1 MSLPHWSI
9 SFNEFISLAEEK
21 IQDVFSEFVDF
32 HAKNHNSTL
41 SEEGY
46 CRKLLEEKEIA
57 KKLKL
62 STW

>member
-9 SFNEFISLAEEK
+9 SFNAFISLAEEK

-32 HAKNHNSTL
+32 HAKNHNSKL

-46 CRKLLEEKEIA
+46 CRKL
-57 KKLKL
+57 
-62 STW
+62 